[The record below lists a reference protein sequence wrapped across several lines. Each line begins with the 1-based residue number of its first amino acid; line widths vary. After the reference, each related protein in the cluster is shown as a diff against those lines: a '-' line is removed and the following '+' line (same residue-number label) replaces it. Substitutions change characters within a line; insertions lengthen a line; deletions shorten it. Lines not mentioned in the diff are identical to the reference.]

1 MKNERFFFQL
11 FSFFI
16 VALETFVIV
25 KYRARGYTSNNT
37 VTIFKGVSF
46 YTHIWFAILLYAA
59 EIVFNIIL
67 LVGAHTVCSYYLLS
81 DVSVLLMCPPTILS

>member
-1 MKNERFFFQL
+1 M
-11 FSFFI
+11 
-16 VALETFVIV
+16 IV

-67 LVGAHTVCSYYLLS
+67 LVGAHTVSSYYSLAA
-81 DVSVLLMCPPTILS
+81 VLGFAHVPPPPYYPVLGGELHHYGCVPSG